1 MGFAAGAGAVAAAVL
16 LATGAMAQERL
27 DPTVGRRVA
36 QNDETAQVQS
46 RIEQMSSQRDDVVSK
61 VKLESVR
68 LERLEAYN
76 RQTKALIDDQ
86 EREKQSLNRQVE
98 GIVFVQRGV
107 YPLMEEMIT
116 YLRKFVQLDV
126 PFLIDERT
134 RRLDRLDALLG
145 RADVTVAEK
154 YRQVTEAYQIEDE
167 YGRTISAYDATLD
180 DSDPEFA
187 GRNVTF
193 LQFGRIILVYKT
205 ADGSRM
211 ARWDQKERRWIE
223 LDSGYRDAVNRGIRI
238 ARKQTSPELL
248 SLPISGA
255 VEVEGAR

>member
-1 MGFAAGAGAVAAAVL
+1 MGFAAGAGAVFAAVTIA
-16 LATGAMAQERL
+16 ATAVAQERL

-36 QNDETAQVQS
+36 QNDDTAQVQA

-61 VKLESVR
+61 VKLEKVR
-68 LERLEAYN
+68 LDRLQAYN

-86 EREKQSLNRQVE
+86 EKEKASLSRQID
-98 GIVFVQRGV
+98 GIVVVQRGI
-107 YPLMEEMIT
+107 YPLMEEMVNF
-116 YLRKFVQLDV
+116 LRQMVELDV
-126 PFLIDERT
+126 PFLIDERQ
-134 RRLDRLDALLG
+134 RRIDRLTELLA

-167 YGRTISAYDATLD
+167 YGRTISAYEATLG

-193 LQFGRIILVYKT
+193 LQFGRLLLLYT
-205 ADGSRM
+205 TSDFSRM
-211 ARWDQKERRWIE
+211 ARWDQKERKWVE
-223 LDSGYRDAVNRGIRI
+223 LDDSYRDAVNRGIRI

-248 SLPISGA
+248 SLPIKGA
-255 VEVEGAR
+255 VDVEAGQ